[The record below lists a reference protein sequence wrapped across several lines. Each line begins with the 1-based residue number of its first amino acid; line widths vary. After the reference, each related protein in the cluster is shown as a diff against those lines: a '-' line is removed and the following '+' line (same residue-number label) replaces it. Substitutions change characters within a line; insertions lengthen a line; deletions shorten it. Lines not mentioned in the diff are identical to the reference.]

1 MAKKLPCMAVFA
13 VVSVLTFIGC
23 NLFNAPLKDFIKD
36 ATSNATSLDYEFFT
50 DYELMKNGI
59 IAIAPDGTTMI
70 EIPLRNPQQYDLELT
85 LKYPDGSDYE
95 GSGGEVGVWL
105 NDDKQKGM
113 IIFYNPVYGYTF
125 DLMLHIEAN
134 GRPMAP
140 LKLPKMESRYLDAN
154 LQSLG
159 LNYSS
164 GTDSLIEYP
173 FDFDPFVTEYDVSL
187 PPEATSISLIWSSSD
202 LPPKSSVKIN
212 NDADPTVMLKP
223 GMNTVTI
230 TVTADCGRV
239 KTYTLNVNVDIEKWV
254 P

>member
-1 MAKKLPCMAVFA
+1 MTVFA
-13 VVSVLTFIGC
+13 AAFVLTFIGC
-23 NLFNAPLKDFIKD
+23 SLFNAPLKDYIKD
-36 ATSNATSLDYEFFT
+36 ASGRATSLEYKFLA
-50 DYELMKNGI
+50 DYELMKNGV

-70 EIPLRNPQQYDLELT
+70 EIPLPNPQQYDLELT
-85 LKYPDGSDYE
+85 LKYPDGSDYDS
-95 GSGGEVGVWL
+95 SGGEVEVRL

-173 FDFDPFVTEYDVSL
+173 LDFNPYITEYDVSL
-187 PPEATSISLIWSSSD
+187 PPETTSISLIWSSSD
-202 LPPKSSVKIN
+202 LSPKASLKIN
-212 NDADPTVMLKP
+212 NDAEPTIMLKP
-223 GMNTVTI
+223 GLNTVTI